1 MQPLPPFP
9 SLETLF
15 QQTDRLAGT
24 PLLAA
29 ITLGVIVAVAARDW
43 RLVLAALMVVYAG
56 LALLTASLL
65 PPQWALLR
73 VVVGGLAAV
82 IWYLSAQQAGW
93 GGRFLPFQHSQ
104 GQGVQAR
111 PLSSTTLF
119 RALVALSLAA
129 LILALRPRLPVP
141 VLPADVR
148 FVVTLLGAFGL
159 LGLALGDEALQTGV
173 SLLLWLAAT
182 QLMLAVLQQDAWL
195 IWLLSSLEL
204 LLALATGYLM
214 IARGPLWSH
223 EQEGSD

>member
-15 QQTDRLAGT
+15 QQADRLAGT
-24 PLLAA
+24 PVLLA
-29 ITLGVIVAVAARDW
+29 ITLGVIVVVAVRDW
-43 RLVLAALMVVYAG
+43 RLVLVALMAVYTG
-56 LALLTASLL
+56 LALLTAGLL

-82 IWYLSAQQAGW
+82 MWYLSAQQAGW

-104 GQGVQAR
+104 GVQAR

-119 RALVALSLAA
+119 RALIALSLAA
-129 LILALRPRLPVP
+129 LILALRPRLPLP

-148 FVVTLLGAFGL
+148 FVVIWLGAFGL

-173 SLLLWLAAT
+173 SLLLWLSAT
-182 QLMLAVLQQDAWL
+182 QLMLAALQQDAWL
-195 IWLLSSLEL
+195 IWLLSSVEL

-214 IARGPLWSH
+214 IARGPLWRH
-223 EQEGSD
+223 EQGGSE

>member
-15 QQTDRLAGT
+15 QQADSLAGA
-24 PLLAA
+24 PVLLA

-43 RLVLAALMVVYAG
+43 RLVLAVLMVVYTG

-93 GGRFLPFQHSQ
+93 GGSFLPFQHSH
-104 GQGVQAR
+104 GVQSR

-119 RALVALSLAA
+119 RLLVALALAA
-129 LILALRPRLPVP
+129 LLLVLRPRLPLP

-148 FVVTLLGAFGL
+148 FVVIWLGAFGV

-173 SLLLWLAAT
+173 SLLLWLAAA

-195 IWLLSSLEL
+195 IWLLSTVEL
-204 LLALATGYLM
+204 LLALVTGYLM
-214 IARGPLWSH
+214 IARGPLWSR
-223 EQEGSD
+223 EQEGGD